1 MEPKM
6 FDKIRN
12 GYKKFCKWDLRFMVV
27 WYVLV
32 AASSALL
39 LVIALFR
46 GDRDQIPSLAGS
58 IVVAVAILWFF
69 HWLVH
74 YDPRPSGEQQHRER
88 PRPRPDG
95 DMSDVAGIGQQP
107 PWMV

>member
-6 FDKIRN
+6 FDRMRD
-12 GYKKFCKWDLRFMVV
+12 GYKKFCQFDLRFTVA
-27 WYVLV
+27 WQVLV
-32 AASSALL
+32 AAGSALL
-39 LVIALFR
+39 LVIALIR
-46 GDRDQIPSLAGS
+46 GDDERILPLAGT
-58 IVVAVAILWFF
+58 IVVAAAILWFC

-74 YDPRPSGEQQHRER
+74 FDPKPSGDRRHRDR

-95 DMSDVAGIGQQP
+95 AMSDVAGIGQQP